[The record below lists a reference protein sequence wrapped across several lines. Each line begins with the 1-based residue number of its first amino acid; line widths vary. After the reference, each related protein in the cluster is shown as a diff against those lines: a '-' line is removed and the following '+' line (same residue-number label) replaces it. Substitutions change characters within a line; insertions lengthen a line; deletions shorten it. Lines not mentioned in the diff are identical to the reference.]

1 MLPVLNTTKKAKIFN
16 IKLDEKDK
24 LILNETIV
32 TKDSDLTLVD
42 IYEHDIMIEKALKYS
57 TNLKKEKLNRIKEI
71 IKNIIK
77 EFININKKNNAL
89 VHLRFSTPTNSFK
102 EPRWHTDGRYYI
114 KQKKN
119 SRKLVTTLLGKPTM
133 ISEDKKF
140 YKIKDKYLLE
150 LRNTSNI
157 EEKKKI
163 RKKWRTIFA
172 KNMKPIK
179 GNYDSAYTFINSDYG
194 TIHSEPNI
202 DHMRIFL
209 AVMPEDT
216 EVIKTSKIGQ
226 NKTVFYK

>member
-16 IKLDEKDK
+16 IKLDEKDRH
-24 LILNETIV
+24 ILNETIV
-32 TKDSDLTLVD
+32 IKPSDLTLSG
-42 IYEHDIMIEKALKYS
+42 IYGYDIMIEKALKYS

-77 EFININKKNNAL
+77 EFINMNKKNNAL
-89 VHLRFSTPTNSFK
+89 VHLRFSTPTDSFK

-140 YKIKDKYLLE
+140 YKMKENFFLE

-157 EEKKKI
+157 EDKKKI

-179 GNYDSAYTFINSDYG
+179 GSYDSAYTYVNSDYG
-194 TIHSEPNI
+194 TIHSEPNM

-209 AVMPEDT
+209 AVMPENTD
-216 EVIKTSKIGQ
+216 VIKTSKFGQ
-226 NKTVFYK
+226 KKTVFYK

>member
-32 TKDSDLTLVD
+32 TKSSDLTLVD
-42 IYEHDIMIEKALKYS
+42 IYGHDIMIEKALKYS

-89 VHLRFSTPTNSFK
+89 VHLRFSTPTDFFK

-140 YKIKDKYLLE
+140 YKMKDNFFLE

-157 EEKKKI
+157 EDKKKI

-179 GNYDSAYTFINSDYG
+179 GSYDSAYTYVNSDYG
-194 TIHSEPNI
+194 TIHSEPNM

-209 AVMPEDT
+209 AVMPENTD
-216 EVIKTSKIGQ
+216 VIKTSKFGQ
-226 NKTVFYK
+226 KKTVFYK